1 MQYPPIANSCCKLV
15 CMFLFACSNLSDNG
29 LTSLPHQGL
38 ASVRVIEASNNPD
51 LRQFPGPAAF
61 PRVRNLRL
69 PYAFHC
75 CAYLDVGTAADPAL
89 TSLEENVTFLD
100 DSVDLLSRYG
110 AVSNRT
116 KGTKFTSPARPRD
129 NRYFS
134 ASLKCCLFL
143 EIHCNAVELDI
154 YFCQMPLQ
162 IVLRS
167 LNGRG
172 CQLMTT

>member
-1 MQYPPIANSCCKLV
+1 MS
-15 CMFLFACSNLSDNG
+15 ACYFICSDLSDNS
-29 LTSLPHQGL
+29 LASLPHQGL
-38 ASVRVIEASNNPD
+38 GTVHAIEASNNPD

-116 KGTKFTSPARPRD
+116 KGTKFTVSRPPA
-129 NRYFS
+129 
-134 ASLKCCLFL
+134 
-143 EIHCNAVELDI
+143 
-154 YFCQMPLQ
+154 
-162 IVLRS
+162 
-167 LNGRG
+167 
-172 CQLMTT
+172 